1 MIDILTTPSMAKPK
15 HDYSRTPGQL
25 LSLISSLGFVS
36 NFYCFF
42 FFKYLVILV
51 SLSLVEMVRLFLYS
65 FWQHFQMLTAN
76 SGLKKKKIFMGYLQ
90 CKFNKECVKLHS
102 VSQVLCSGSVNF
114 CVCFFLLGSILL
126 LEWKCQSIPIQVEHL
141 TVCMKWFHPY
151 LWSKR
156 RTLLFQL
163 NYSKQVSIQN
173 LVLSNTL
180 LCTIVLLLLY
190 IFLMLWVAWTHWIKV
205 VYSLAVY
212 YSSSTSALM
221 LFQLN
226 Y

>member
-1 MIDILTTPSMAKPK
+1 
-15 HDYSRTPGQL
+15 
-25 LSLISSLGFVS
+25 
-36 NFYCFF
+36 
-42 FFKYLVILV
+42 
-51 SLSLVEMVRLFLYS
+51 MVRLFLYS